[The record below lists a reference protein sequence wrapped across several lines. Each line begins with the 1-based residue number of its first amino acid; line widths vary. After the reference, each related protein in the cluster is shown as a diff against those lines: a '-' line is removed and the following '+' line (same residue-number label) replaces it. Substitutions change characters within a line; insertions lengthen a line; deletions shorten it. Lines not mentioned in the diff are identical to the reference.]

1 LKNLIYYYPKN
12 TYKMYISQNKKKE
25 MDKMSEKIEKE
36 NVQRNHKNR

>member
-1 LKNLIYYYPKN
+1 
-12 TYKMYISQNKKKE
+12 MYISQNKKKE